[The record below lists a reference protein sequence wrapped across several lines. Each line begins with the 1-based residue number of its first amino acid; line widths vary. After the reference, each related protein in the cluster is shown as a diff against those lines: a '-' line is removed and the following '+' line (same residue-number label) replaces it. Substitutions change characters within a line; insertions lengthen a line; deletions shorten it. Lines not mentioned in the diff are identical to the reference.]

1 MVFTTNR
8 VVYPWLGHP
17 IRLKSLR
24 RKTPEVVMVFRASFG
39 NCVCWT
45 KLREKHWSFSVFSS
59 FVHSEKCWICL
70 DRPFTANWKKNKCS
84 KNREKTSTGEEHSS
98 NDFLFSVQIWLT
110 HPLTEVSTDNWKL
123 LKICF
128 KIEYWV
134 VLTERIITINVFF
147 QPEKLQSKFFQI
159 IASKYFARKKN
170 ILIS

>member
-1 MVFTTNR
+1 MALGSAESKRLKMVFITNR
-8 VVYPWLGHP
+8 VVNPWLGHP

-123 LKICF
+123 LENVPRLKIKQKLSVF
-128 KIEYWV
+128 LG
-134 VLTERIITINVFF
+134 VLWG
-147 QPEKLQSKFFQI
+147 
-159 IASKYFARKKN
+159 
-170 ILIS
+170 